1 VIETLLVLAALLAG
15 NPEPPPPRTPVVVE
29 LFTSEGCSSCPP
41 ADALLRALEE
51 QAPAAG
57 IEVIP
62 LGFHVDYWNE
72 LGWRD
77 RFSSHDFTQRQ
88 VKYVELMRLD
98 GPYTPQAVVDGTLDL
113 VGNQAGDVRQAILQ
127 RAKSAKASVELKS
140 APPGDVLS
148 VNIDRAAGDAD
159 VMLAITES
167 NLSTKVPAG
176 ENRGRELHHTGV
188 VRSLTRIGSIK
199 SGTFH
204 ADAHIARKSEWKAEN
219 LRAVVFVQRRGGE
232 IVGAATTPLA
242 H

>member
-1 VIETLLVLAALLAG
+1 MIEALLVLVALLAG
-15 NPEPPPPRTPVVVE
+15 SGDAPAPPRTPVVVE

-88 VKYVELMRLD
+88 VKYVELMKLD
-98 GPYTPQAVVDGTLDL
+98 GPYTPQAVVDGTFDL

-127 RAKSAKASVELKS
+127 RAKSAKANVELKS
-140 APPGDVLS
+140 VAPGDVLS
-148 VNIDRAAGDAD
+148 VNIDGAADGAD

-188 VRSLTRIGSIK
+188 VRSLKRIGSVK
-199 SGTFH
+199 GGSFQ
-204 ADAHIARKSEWKAEN
+204 ADTHIA
-219 LRAVVFVQRRGGE
+219 L
-232 IVGAATTPLA
+232 
-242 H
+242 